1 MAILLCGVSLLCV
14 PVRGD
19 DVASFLET
27 RDFDRLLA
35 IHLEQ
40 EMEGLSGDA
49 RADAAQRLAR
59 LYAHLLM
66 QADDRGDRA
75 YLETRGLQL
84 LKGIPSGQADDLRVE
99 LINGRYLVA
108 EDVAER
114 HRLRLDDLGETQQA
128 IETLDELIEQLQRIR
143 LRVERDLQGT
153 SRSIE
158 RGTPFRSTSR
168 RERLAK
174 QEQLLRR
181 TRYLLGWA
189 TYYRA
194 WLSGD
199 AMMAEQAQ
207 AIFAELLELQPG
219 SIKPE
224 YVSRDLRSEDVIAW
238 SILGMAASR
247 GITHSSVSTMQ
258 WFDLL
263 EEGNVPESIRAMLP
277 AWRLAV
283 LLDNGDFAG
292 SSASVSQILD
302 RLERSGTVVPT
313 SWWRLIAVHALEADD
328 GFAMEVADRA
338 IAELAA
344 RNALNHLYDLVERYG
359 EILSDRDGFALA
371 YARGVLL
378 FQDAKSKSN
387 AEGLPET
394 EAARTAYQDAQRQ
407 LALALQQSDRQRW
420 GSAQVACSSLLA
432 WSHYFQGHYM
442 DARDQFLQLLDREED
457 RSRFEESLWMA
468 IVCQDHLVRITDRPE
483 AVQELDGL
491 VDRYLEAFPDGAR
504 SGELTVRRSARSEA
518 SLEAVERLLAVAE
531 DDPVWIQAQ
540 QGASRM
546 LYKLF
551 GQEQGTQRVESGSR
565 YLTIAVPLLML
576 DVERA
581 PDDAAAAGRALARS
595 RRILEVALDDNL
607 QRLVAADSVLSTMQ
621 VMDTFPIEP
630 PDGYMEEIAYR
641 AVQLNL
647 SRGSIDAA
655 AQLVGSLLESD
666 PGGLWTRL
674 AVRSIF
680 RATRDR
686 WIASDPDGDRRADAA
701 RLIHY
706 GNLLLT
712 EAASIPEALEAPGMV
727 AVASIVAQ
735 AGLESWLVSRD
746 ERMAA
751 ESWRLYGELLEA
763 HPRNQ
768 EFLRGRGLLSPSQG
782 DLDEAMRCWRI
793 LMVGTSSGSKPWF
806 EARTNLIEHL
816 SEVDPSRAG
825 DVLRQHLVLFPDWG
839 PEPWAD
845 RLRAVSKKLS
855 VQSDRGAP

>member
-1 MAILLCGVSLLCV
+1 MMLCAVASFCTT
-14 PVRGD
+14 VRGD

-40 EMEGLSGDA
+40 EMEGLSGEA

-59 LYAHLLM
+59 LYASLLM
-66 QADDRGDRA
+66 QAVDRGDRA

-84 LKGIPSGQADDLRVE
+84 LKGIPSGEADDLRVE

-128 IETLDELIEQLQRIR
+128 IETLDDLIEQLERIR
-143 LRVERDLQGT
+143 LRTERDLKGT

-219 SIKPE
+219 DIKPE
-224 YVSRDLRSEDVIAW
+224 FVSRDLRSEDVIAW

-263 EEGNVPESIRAMLP
+263 EEANVPETIRTMLP

-283 LLDNGDFAG
+283 LLDNGDYTG
-292 SSASVSQILD
+292 SSASVSQIID
-302 RLERSGTVVPT
+302 RLERSGTLVPT
-313 SWWRLIAVHALEADD
+313 TWWRLIAVHALEADD
-328 GFAMEVADRA
+328 DFAMELADRA

-378 FQDAKSKSN
+378 FQEAKSRSD
-387 AEGLPET
+387 ADGLPQT
-394 EAARTAYQDAQRQ
+394 EAARVAYQDAQRQ
-407 LALALQQSDRQRW
+407 LTLALQQSDRERW

-432 WSHYFQGHYM
+432 WSLYLQGHHA

-457 RSRFEESLWMA
+457 RDRYEESLWMA
-468 IVCQDHLVRITDRPE
+468 IVSQDHLVRLTDRAE
-483 AVQELDGL
+483 AVQELEGL
-491 VDRYLEAFPDGAR
+491 VDRYLETFPDGAR

-518 SLEAVERLLAVAE
+518 SLEAVERLLAVTE

-546 LYKLF
+546 LYRLF
-551 GQEQGTQRVESGSR
+551 SREKGSQRIESGSR
-565 YLTIAVPLLML
+565 YLTISVPLLML

-581 PDDAAAAGRALARS
+581 PDDQAAAGRALARS
-595 RRILEVALDDNL
+595 RRILEVALDDDL

-621 VMDTFPIEP
+621 VMDSFPIEP

-647 SRGSIDAA
+647 SRKSIDAA
-655 AQLVGSLLESD
+655 TQLVGSLIESD

-674 AVRSIF
+674 AVRAIF

-686 WIASDPDGDRRADAA
+686 WIESGPDADRRADAA
-701 RLIHY
+701 RLIYY
-706 GNLLLT
+706 GNLLLQ

-727 AVASIVAQ
+727 AVASIVAK
-735 AGLESWLVSRD
+735 AGLESWLSSRD
-746 ERMAA
+746 DQMAVD
-751 ESWRLYGELLEA
+751 SWRLYGELLAA

-793 LMVGTSSGSKPWF
+793 LMVGTSSGSVPWF
-806 EARTNLIEHL
+806 EARTNLIELL
-816 SEVDPSRAG
+816 SEADPARAD
-825 DVLRQHLVLFPDWG
+825 DVLRQHRVLFPDWG
-839 PEPWAD
+839 PEPWGE
-845 RLRAVSKKLS
+845 RLRDVSKRLS
-855 VQSDRGAP
+855 ESPDREAP